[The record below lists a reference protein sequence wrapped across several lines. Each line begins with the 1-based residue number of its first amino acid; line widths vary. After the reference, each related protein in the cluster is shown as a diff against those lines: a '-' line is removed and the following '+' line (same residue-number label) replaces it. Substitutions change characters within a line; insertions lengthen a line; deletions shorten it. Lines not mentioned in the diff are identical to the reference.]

1 MSIIDVAYALTAP
14 VEAVVFFMMMD
25 AIFERRRAFSIWQF
39 AAGIVVLTAMIRM
52 INSFLLFRVG
62 NAFGMILAA
71 VLVSLYFYRASWLKR
86 VFVILFFWLL
96 LLGVVE
102 MLVLNVMC
110 LIFGISATEVLTTP
124 AYLLLGIIVSKA
136 LDLAVGYAFCMKN
149 RMKII
154 EINKTYWLIFFLLFT
169 SAVVTT
175 FLILGMLSELNSS
188 NYNIMAMVSC
198 IGLYASTFLA
208 LYLYARSQQQNQ
220 IIRYQEQAEQQMQ
233 AQLKHMDEI
242 ILRQNELRAF
252 RHDINN
258 QLTAL
263 SGYLDAGDLAGSRQ
277 YLAGISDHF
286 KSASPAINTG
296 NNALDAILSAK
307 RALAENHGIRFT
319 SKLRVQENLPI
330 APEDLC
336 IIFGNALDNAIE
348 ACDRL
353 PADAERTIALHLLQ
367 DAHTLTCI
375 VTNTASSRRGASF
388 VTSKA
393 DKAQH
398 GFGLNNIREAL
409 DKYGVTPEITWE
421 DGRFTLAFVFL
432 SEFLHPSV

>member
-1 MSIIDVAYALTAP
+1 MNIIDIAYALTAP

-25 AIFERRRAFSIWQF
+25 AIFERRRVFSIWQF
-39 AAGIVVLTAMIRM
+39 AAGIVVLTVLIRM
-52 INSFLLFRVG
+52 VNSFLLFRVG

-86 VFVILFFWLL
+86 IFVILFFWLL

-110 LIFGISATEVLTTP
+110 LVFGISATEVLTTP

-263 SGYLDAGDLAGSRQ
+263 SGYLDAGDLAGGRQ

-375 VTNTASSRRGASF
+375 VTNTAPSRRSASF

-409 DKYGVTPEITWE
+409 DKYGVMPEITWE
-421 DGRFTLAFVFL
+421 DGRFTLAFVF
-432 SEFLHPSV
+432 FI

>member
-1 MSIIDVAYALTAP
+1 MNIIDIAYALTAP

-52 INSFLLFRVG
+52 VNSFLLFRVG

-286 KSASPAINTG
+286 KSASLAINTG

-353 PADAERTIALHLLQ
+353 PADAERAISLHLLQ

-375 VTNTASSRRGASF
+375 ITNTAPSRRSASF
-388 VTSKA
+388 VTSKT

-409 DKYGVTPEITWE
+409 DKYGVMPEITWE
-421 DGRFTLAFVFL
+421 DGRFTLAFVF
-432 SEFLHPSV
+432 FI

>member
-1 MSIIDVAYALTAP
+1 MNIIDIAYALTAP

-25 AIFERRRAFSIWQF
+25 AIFERRRVFSIWQF
-39 AAGIVVLTAMIRM
+39 AAGIVVLTVLIRM
-52 INSFLLFRVG
+52 VNSFLLFRVG

-86 VFVILFFWLL
+86 IFVILFFWLL

-110 LIFGISATEVLTTP
+110 LVFGISATEVLTTP
-124 AYLLLGIIVSKA
+124 AYLILGIIVSKA

-149 RMKII
+149 RMKTI

-169 SAVVTT
+169 SSVVTT

-286 KSASPAINTG
+286 KSASLAINTG

-353 PADAERTIALHLLQ
+353 PADAERAISLHLLQ

-375 VTNTASSRRGASF
+375 ITNTAPSRRSASF
-388 VTSKA
+388 VTSKT

-421 DGRFTLAFVFL
+421 DGRFTLAFVF
-432 SEFLHPSV
+432 FI